1 MCYKNTQIIS
11 GGCQVTAPA
20 RVNTLRHHIT
30 YMSIILCEMTRL
42 PRKIFFLQ
50 VSCHILIGG
59 KKEKEEEE
67 KKAESWCTG
76 TSCSSN
82 FMLHYNPYK
91 MNLSG

>member
-42 PRKIFFLQ
+42 PRKIFFFAGIMSYLDRR
-50 VSCHILIGG
+50 
-59 KKEKEEEE
+59 E
-67 KKAESWCTG
+67 KKKKKKKKKKQSHGALELLAHQ
-76 TSCSSN
+76 TSCYTII
-82 FMLHYNPYK
+82 HIR
-91 MNLSG
+91 